1 MSLKLARHSAV
12 VALVVV
18 AAFSVRAVAFT
29 PQTGDKPAAAP
40 AYTDEQSNRGE
51 AIYTKACGPCH
62 EDKSLAPL
70 LQGEPFAKNWSDK
83 TVGALFTKIRST
95 MPLQD
100 PGTLTDQQAIDLV
113 AYILKLNHLSAGQE
127 ALPTDAAALA
137 ALSLLSA
144 R

>member
-1 MSLKLARHSAV
+1 MSSTLARNSLA
-12 VALVVV
+12 VALVIV
-18 AAFSVRAVAFT
+18 AAFSVRALAFA
-29 PQTGDKPAAAP
+29 PQTGDKPAPAP
-40 AYTDEQSNRGE
+40 AYTDEQSARGE

-83 TVGALFTKIRST
+83 TVGALFTKILST

-100 PGTLTDQQAIDLV
+100 PGTLTDQQSIDLV
-113 AYILKLNHLSAGQE
+113 AYILKLNRFPAGQE
-127 ALPTDAAALA
+127 ALPADAAALA
-137 ALSLLSA
+137 AMSLSSP

>member
-1 MSLKLARHSAV
+1 MSSNLARDSVV
-12 VALVVV
+12 VALVIV
-18 AAFSVRAVAFT
+18 AAFSVRALAFAR
-29 PQTGDKPAAAP
+29 QTEEKPAAAP
-40 AYTDEQSNRGE
+40 TYTDDQSARGE

-83 TVGALFTKIRST
+83 TVGALFTRILST

-100 PGTLTDQQAIDLV
+100 PGTLTDQQSIDLV
-113 AYILKLNHLSAGQE
+113 AYILKLNHFSAGQE
-127 ALPTDAAALA
+127 ALPKDAAALA
-137 ALSLLSA
+137 AMSLSSP